1 MKNGVGG
8 WLLVLCLLLVVWQPI
23 SFGLL
28 ASSLLDRLA
37 TRGLPLA
44 LALITRIL
52 VTAFGI
58 AAGLALFNLRPG
70 AVTMAKLSLALTAA
84 TDLVI
89 YTTPLFPSNRPPGD
103 TPLYI
108 AGSFAYATAW
118 MLYLVHSKRVHN
130 TFS

>member
-37 TRGLPLA
+37 SRGLPLV

-70 AVTMAKLSLALTAA
+70 AVTMAKLSLALSTA

-89 YTTPLFPSNRPPGD
+89 YTTPLFPSNRAPGD
-103 TPLYI
+103 TPLYV
-108 AGSFAYATAW
+108 AGSLAYASAW
-118 MLYLVHSKRVHN
+118 ILYLVRSKRVRN